1 MQEVNNGGSRFKLCL
16 FCSYSKTFLG
26 INYADLPP
34 SAPVKFEAQQQVSI
48 NALQQSGVPEIGLY
62 YTDDEFEEVVQKIC
76 LSIANKAGILE
87 KGALEY
93 VKAVT
98 DGHPDAVASILKH
111 ILSVSVE
118 LPLEYYLCAVSLN
131 ISLMFSTNR
140 NSRDPVRQA
149 FPPRIEMM

>member
-1 MQEVNNGGSRFKLCL
+1 M
-16 FCSYSKTFLG
+16 
-26 INYADLPP
+26 
-34 SAPVKFEAQQQVSI
+34 KFEAQQQVSI